1 MILEQNQGANTRGKG
16 KEKKVSE
23 EEVSTCRRGPT
34 IGQSV
39 DGHNGDNALQRV
51 RLSQVC
57 CGGHSLVGTQARL
70 CNDWFSRERLNRSR
84 DTILDRDGSRRS
96 RYRGILVSEHVGDDI

>member
-1 MILEQNQGANTRGKG
+1 MILEQSQGANTRGKG

-57 CGGHSLVGTQARL
+57 CGGKWGIRWWVPKRVCAMT
-70 CNDWFSRERLNRSR
+70 
-84 DTILDRDGSRRS
+84 GSVAN
-96 RYRGILVSEHVGDDI
+96 G